1 MTCSAVAMYCTTV
14 LYSVIDDTGRGSP
27 AEKENKMKLSPQTRD
42 ILRQYKAVINERR
55 RSSGQ
60 RELRTEEIV
69 DEICY
74 FMTCQSAVYLG
85 SHFILQRG

>member
-14 LYSVIDDTGRGSP
+14 LYSVTDDSGRGSP
-27 AEKENKMKLSPQTRD
+27 AEKENKMKLSLQTRD

-55 RSSGQ
+55 SSSGQ

-74 FMTCQSAVYLG
+74 FMTCQSGVYRG
-85 SHFILQRG
+85 GRFIKKDG